1 MEEKD
6 FSLKLIFP
14 LQCYESQLVLLNEKQ
29 ERKLHHFYANSKKS
43 QN

>member
-6 FSLKLIFP
+6 FSFKLIFP
-14 LQCYESQLVLLNEKQ
+14 LQGYESQLLLLNEKW
-29 ERKLHHFYANSKKS
+29 ERKLYHFYANAKKS